1 MAEDWSR
8 AEVEATVADY
18 FDMLDHEVRGR
29 DYNKSAHRRRLAA
42 LLNHRTDGAIER
54 KHQNISAILIELGFV
69 YVVGYKP
76 LRNYQQLLFETVKNR
91 LAQSQPLAD
100 VVRQQVSE
108 PAPVPTV
115 DDILASLVDPPVPDA
130 DRAKSRPSVARERLR
145 LQQGVDYLAIEAA
158 NSSLG
163 AAGEEFVLRFE
174 IARLVRAGQ
183 DRLAAKVEWVSETC
197 GDGLGYDVLSFEASG
212 RERLI
217 EVKTTSYGASTPF
230 FVTRRELAVSRDASE
245 QFRLYRAFN
254 FRRQPRL
261 FCKSGA
267 IEQSFSLEPSQ
278 FVVTIA

>member
-18 FDMLDHEVRGR
+18 FDMLNHEVRGQ

-54 KHQNISAILIELGFV
+54 KHQNVSAILIELGFV
-69 YVVGYKP
+69 YISGYKP
-76 LRNYQQLLFETVKNR
+76 LRNYQQLLLETVTNR

-115 DDILASLVDPPVPDA
+115 DDILASLVDPPARDPDR
-130 DRAKSRPSVARERLR
+130 DKYRPSLARERLR
-145 LQQGVDYLAIEAA
+145 PQHGVDYLAIEAS
-158 NSSLG
+158 NRSLG

-174 IARLVRAGQ
+174 IARLISAGH
-183 DRLAAKVEWVSETC
+183 DRLAGKVERVSETR
-197 GDGLGYDVLSFEASG
+197 GDGLGYDVLSFETSG

-230 FVTRRELAVSRDASE
+230 FVTRRELAVSHDAGE
-245 QFRLYRAFN
+245 QFQLYRAFD

-261 FCKSGA
+261 FCKAGA

-278 FVVTIA
+278 FVATLT